1 MESLNNMNKTIIS
14 FFAGF
19 FLLVVL
25 GSCQGRVTVQGENG
39 TTDTIE
45 FNTDTIRHLNISIQV
60 GDAAQQEA
68 TPSDEESVQTQ
79 DSL

>member
-1 MESLNNMNKTIIS
+1 MNKSNLFIL
-14 FFAGF
+14 AGI
-19 FLLVVL
+19 FLFSTLC
-25 GSCQGRVTVQGENG
+25 SCQGRVTVQGENG

-60 GDAAQQEA
+60 GDAAQQDA
-68 TPSDEESVQTQ
+68 ASSDVESVQPS